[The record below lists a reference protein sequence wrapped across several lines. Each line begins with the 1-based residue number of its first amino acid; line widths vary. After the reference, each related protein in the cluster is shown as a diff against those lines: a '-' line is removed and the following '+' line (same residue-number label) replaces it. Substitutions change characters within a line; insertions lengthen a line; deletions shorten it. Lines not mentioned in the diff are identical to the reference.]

1 MRQTSKVKLMQEFL
15 AYNINGI
22 PLVFWG
28 FMVALVFA
36 MHCMARA
43 SLKEQTLDVDSNQE
57 AVAIPQP
64 ISGVAIG

>member
-1 MRQTSKVKLMQEFL
+1 MQEFL

-28 FMVALVFA
+28 FMVALVLA

-43 SLKEQTLDVDSNQE
+43 SLKEQAIDFDTDHE

-64 ISGVAIG
+64 TSNAAIG